1 MNLKIARIERYLAQI
16 QKSENL
22 VRPLPEHI
30 VHAMRHLTEFCMRHR
45 MLLWFNF
52 RHSGFIHELCT
63 FVQSMTASFDDRQ
76 SAVIIWMLSKL
87 GRLAFKAP
95 HESNPTRSFLS
106 MLVRQLLERKSC
118 QQMTVHDTMLL
129 INGLANL
136 ECRQMPYV
144 LDACLPRFMEEM
156 SEMSSSIFALLVWSY
171 GKLGYL
177 ATNAAFNQ
185 KCFTECEKRETEMT
199 VQQMASVAWG
209 LCRME
214 HPDAADYLTKCIQT
228 VHTSRGSYIP
238 LGMARLIEACLIQN
252 RYPGNAALRVLSNRF
267 AHFRGCATP
276 ALCDQALPAFAY
288 FVQFPQTLF
297 TLSHEAMNARYRQ
310 LMEPEQR
317 IRILAAYSLAD
328 TLTPCF
334 FEDTIQAL
342 LTQGSYEDLPPDLL
356 RELWI
361 SFITHRI
368 QHGHR
373 VENVVPRKLMSLMKE
388 AWIDPRVAPSPHSLA
403 QEIESVFKD
412 MKVTCSSGYSEP
424 GTAILADLV
433 CQYGHNRVVLFIV
446 DTADVFSNLGKRLNG
461 RYLWKER
468 QFLKLGYGVGRIL
481 AEKWELLGNNPSSR
495 QAYLTYILQ
504 HYRCLR
510 ESDRPSRVVLSSIQ
524 DIHAN
529 VNESSHRLL

>member
-1 MNLKIARIERYLAQI
+1 MNLKVARIERYLAQME
-16 QKSENL
+16 KSENL

-30 VHAMRHLTEFCMRHR
+30 VHAMRHLAEFCIRCR

-52 RHSGFIHELCT
+52 RHSGFINKLCS
-63 FVQSMTASFDDRQ
+63 FVQSMATGFDDRQ
-76 SAVIIWMLSKL
+76 SAVIVWMLSKL

-95 HESNPTRSFLS
+95 LESNPTRSFLS
-106 MLVRQLLERKSC
+106 ILVRQLLERKSC
-118 QQMTVHDTMLL
+118 QQMTVHDAMLL

-156 SEMSSSIFALLVWSY
+156 SEMSPSVFALFIWSY

-177 ATNAAFNQ
+177 STNVAFNKKCIVEYQ
-185 KCFTECEKRETEMT
+185 KRATEMT
-199 VQQMASVAWG
+199 TQQMASVVWG
-209 LCRME
+209 LSRME
-214 HPDAADYLTKCIQT
+214 HPDASIYLTKCIQT
-228 VHTSRGSYIP
+228 VHTSLGEYIP
-238 LGMARLIEACLIQN
+238 LGIARLIEACLIQN
-252 RYPGNAALRVLSNRF
+252 RYPGDAAIRILTNRF
-267 AHFRGCATP
+267 AHFRGYVTP

-288 FVQFPQTLF
+288 FVQFPQILF
-297 TLSHEAMNARYRQ
+297 TLTHEAMTLRYRK
-310 LMEPEQR
+310 LIEPEER
-317 IRILAAYSLAD
+317 IRILASYSLAD
-328 TLTPCF
+328 TLTPSF
-334 FEDTIQAL
+334 FEATIQAL

-368 QHGHR
+368 HFGHR
-373 VENVVPRKLMSLMKE
+373 VENVVPKKLMSLMKE
-388 AWIDPRVAPSPHSLA
+388 AWMDPRTAPSPHSLA

-412 MKVTCSSGYSEP
+412 MKVTCSSSYSEP
-424 GTAILADLV
+424 GTSILSDLV

-446 DTADVFSNLGKRLNG
+446 DTADVFSNFRKRLNG

-495 QAYLTYILQ
+495 QAYLTYILKN
-504 HYRCLR
+504 HRCLR
-510 ESDRPSRVVLSSIQ
+510 ESDRPSRAVLSSIQ
-524 DIHAN
+524 DIYTN
-529 VNESSHRLL
+529 VNESGHRLS